1 MKAGNPIRLHIT
13 ASCTVA
19 GSVSAADRGLR
30 HTLCDRCLP
39 KNNRTMRGCKTA
51 DNANE
56 KSVSWLNAWSSILP
70 VPSGTYY
77 FSKPLF
83 LHSRRTLDSLSPT
96 WDTWKRGIA
105 WALLPTGEWSLT
117 GSGHRAESCRIG
129 TIKAPIKKSLTVGYS
144 RRIPSPDLFRSPKT
158 STAGRKQFSATD
170 EFIFQMRKTG
180 EESNSF
186 PSWYPTTRDQKNL
199 SGAGVWEYQCM
210 EWNRAWLI

>member
-56 KSVSWLNAWSSILP
+56 KSVSRLNVRNSILP

-77 FSKPLF
+77 FLNHCSSIPEKHYS
-83 LHSRRTLDSLSPT
+83 HSTVQPETHGREKLPELCYWPVTL
-96 WDTWKRGIA
+96 
-105 WALLPTGEWSLT
+105 EWSLT
-117 GSGHRAESCRIG
+117 ALVTRAGVKSSAESRRIE
-129 TIKAPIKKSLTVGYS
+129 TIKAPIKKSLTVRYS
-144 RRIPSPDLFRSPKT
+144 RRTLNQTCS
-158 STAGRKQFSATD
+158 
-170 EFIFQMRKTG
+170 
-180 EESNSF
+180 
-186 PSWYPTTRDQKNL
+186 
-199 SGAGVWEYQCM
+199 
-210 EWNRAWLI
+210 